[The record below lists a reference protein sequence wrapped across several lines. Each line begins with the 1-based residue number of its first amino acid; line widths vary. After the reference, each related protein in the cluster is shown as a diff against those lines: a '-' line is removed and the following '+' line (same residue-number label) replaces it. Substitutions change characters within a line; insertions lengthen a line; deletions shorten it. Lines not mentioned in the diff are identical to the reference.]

1 MHHDGGW
8 KRRSSRYLF
17 ESAWF
22 RLRQDELELPSGQ
35 PITYSLIETAGYAM
49 VVPLLDDGRVL
60 LERVFRYTVQ
70 QTLLECPSGGL
81 DGDTPEAAAH
91 RELEEETGWVAEHMT
106 RLGSFYGSDGISNEQ
121 GHLFLATGLSE
132 SGVLKRE
139 PTEQIE
145 LELLPFDEAVRR
157 ALAGEIADGP
167 STLALLLADHAVRVR
182 R

>member
-1 MHHDGGW
+1 MHDDGGW

-91 RELEEETGWVAEHMT
+91 RELEEETGWVAKQLT
-106 RLGSFYGSDGISNEQ
+106 ALGSFYGSDGISNERA
-121 GHLFLATGLSE
+121 HLFLATGLSE
-132 SGVLKRE
+132 TGVLKRE

-145 LELLPFDEAVRR
+145 LEFLPIEEAVRR
-157 ALAGEIADGP
+157 AFAGELADAP
-167 STLALLLADHAVRVR
+167 STLALLLADHKLRSR
-182 R
+182 S